1 MSAGESVTA
10 VAAADRSVRR
20 PFRVR
25 TELRRQLRR
34 PRTVWTFGLVVLL
47 PLIAVLAFEFGTDA
61 RARSSGLIGLATAS
75 AANFAVFMVLV
86 SASFLFVVI
95 VALFCGDTVAA
106 DAAAGSLRYLLA
118 APVPRSR
125 LLAVKLVVGL
135 LLSLVAV
142 VVFGLVSLAAGAVAF
157 GWRPFQTLSGDDVAA
172 WAALLRLAGTIGY
185 CAIVLLTTAA
195 IAFFLS
201 VCTDAPLGAVG
212 GAVMVAVLS
221 GILDQIDAL
230 GRLRSLLPMHYETA
244 FLGLLSSPIQ
254 TDDMVRG
261 TISAVGYAV
270 VFLSLAWWRFHR
282 KDITS

>member
-1 MSAGESVTA
+1 MTRV
-10 VAAADRSVRR
+10 
-20 PFRVR
+20 FRVR
-25 TELRRQLRR
+25 TEIRRQLRR
-34 PRTVWTFGLVVLL
+34 PRTAWTFALVVLL
-47 PLIAVLAFEFGTDA
+47 PVIAVLAFEFGTDDQT
-61 RARSSGLIGLATAS
+61 RSTGLIGLATAS

-125 LLAVKLVVGL
+125 LLAVKLTVGL
-135 LLSLVAV
+135 LLSLVALV
-142 VVFGLVSLAAGAVAF
+142 VLGLVSLGVGTLAF
-157 GWRPFQTLSGDDVAA
+157 GWHPFQTLSGDDVGA
-172 WAALLRLAGTIGY
+172 WTALLRLAGSIGY

-201 VCTDAPLGAVG
+201 VSTDAPLGAVG

-221 GILDQIDAL
+221 GILDQITAL

-244 FLGLLSSPIQ
+244 FLGLLSSPVQ

-261 TISAVGYAV
+261 TISAVIYAV
-270 VFLSLAWWRFHR
+270 VFLSLAWWRFGR
-282 KDITS
+282 RDITS